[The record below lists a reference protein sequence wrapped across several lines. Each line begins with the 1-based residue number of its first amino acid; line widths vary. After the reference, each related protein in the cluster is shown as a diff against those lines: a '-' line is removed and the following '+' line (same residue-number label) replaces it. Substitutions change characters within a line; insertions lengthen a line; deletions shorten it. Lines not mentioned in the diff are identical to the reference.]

1 MFLILF
7 DLIFIFINYYNIY
20 INFENVLVDGVMK
33 IVIENCDSL
42 NVFFF
47 IIKKEF
53 EKLIV
58 MKNYFIFNF
67 NMVLGFYKLIILLF
81 L

>member
-42 NVFFF
+42 NVFF
-47 IIKKEF
+47 
-53 EKLIV
+53 
-58 MKNYFIFNF
+58 Y
-67 NMVLGFYKLIILLF
+67 Y
-81 L
+81 

>member
-42 NVFFF
+42 NVFF
-47 IIKKEF
+47 
-53 EKLIV
+53 LLLRRNL
-58 MKNYFIFNF
+58 KN
-67 NMVLGFYKLIILLF
+67 
-81 L
+81 